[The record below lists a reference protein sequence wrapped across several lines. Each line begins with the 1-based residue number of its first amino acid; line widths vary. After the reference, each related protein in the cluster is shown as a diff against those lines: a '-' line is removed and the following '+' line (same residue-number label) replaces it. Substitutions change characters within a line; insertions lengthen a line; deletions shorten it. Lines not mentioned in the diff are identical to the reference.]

1 MSSPS
6 VPPKPRPAPD
16 AAAAADRQA
25 RAYAPPGQAG
35 VLANRILIHA
45 RPRGVTRLLP
55 IVDQRR
61 SGIILCGDK
70 PEKGVRRCRNEG
82 FAGILAIDPR
92 GYRDGA
98 ATADAPFALPPA
110 DDQLFAPSLEQVL
123 DDQRAAGADVALT
136 PTKFFQPGDAASL
149 KAAARTAADLDRDD
163 TIFSVPVSIAWLNS
177 TYISQL
183 VAVLSRVQ
191 LPKAIFLGSQLD
203 PLDNVK
209 EAVDNLRR
217 LRIECGHVA
226 LFSTDFAAFDF
237 AAHGGF
243 AASIGTGGRLRHII
257 PPDEDDKSIV
267 PKDQSPSVL
276 FPDLL
281 HFFKGS
287 TLAKRF
293 ENAPAPRCPCVP
305 CNSRSIDTFL
315 GRADSAA
322 AHLHNIHIW
331 MDWLSDLFGH
341 ALIADRVRWWQ
352 GRCEA
357 AVLNHEIYNQQL
369 GLRNAFRPTRALT
382 IWAQRTLTQ
391 GTLPAPAR

>member
-1 MSSPS
+1 M
-6 VPPKPRPAPD
+6 PA
-16 AAAAADRQA
+16 
-25 RAYAPPGQAG
+25 
-35 VLANRILIHA
+35 
-45 RPRGVTRLLP
+45 PRGVTRLLP

-61 SGIILCGDK
+61 RGIILCGDK
-70 PEKGVRRCRNEG
+70 PEKGVRRCRKEG
-82 FAGILAIDPR
+82 FAGMPLAIDPR

-98 ATADAPFALPPA
+98 ATADAPSALPPA

-163 TIFSVPVSIAWLNS
+163 TIFRRACQHRMA
-177 TYISQL
+177 QL
-183 VAVLSRVQ
+183 HLHQPARRGAVEGAARQ
-191 LPKAIFLGSQLD
+191 GNLPRGAQLD

-341 ALIADRVRWWQ
+341 AVIADRVRWWQ